1 MTVLGGVGL
10 PNSDD
15 NAPVQ
20 GVVIR
25 FAGDSGDG
33 MQLTGTKFTQGT
45 ALHGHDLATFPDFPA
60 EIRAPAGATFGV
72 SAYQIYFGS
81 DDVTTAGDEV
91 DVLVVMNPAALVTNL
106 HDLVEGGLIIADR
119 GAFSAKNLTK
129 AGYEANPLEDESL
142 DGYRVIDIDVT
153 KHVLE
158 AVKPFGLGHKESIR
172 CKNMWTLG
180 LIMWLFDR
188 DRSETIQGIQSKF
201 ATKPVLAEANIAAI
215 NAGHAYG
222 ETAELPA
229 GVEVYKIPKA
239 ELPVGVYRNVNGTE
253 ALAWGLLAGG
263 QLADLDIVFA
273 SYPITPATALL
284 HALSNHKEFDVMTFQ
299 AEDEIAAVCAAVG
312 ASFAGSL
319 GVTSSSGPGISLK
332 GEAISLCS
340 AVELPLV
347 VVNTQ
352 RGGPSTGL
360 PTKTEQSDLNQAL
373 SGRHADAS
381 LPVIAAATPADCFEI
396 AIEAVRLAT
405 KYMTPVIVLSDGY
418 LASASEPW
426 NIPDFKDYQP
436 FPVNYRI
443 DPEGFTPATRDPK
456 TLARV
461 WAKPGTAGLEH
472 RIGGIERNVETG
484 DICYEPDNHQ
494 KMTDIRKAKID
505 GIAADIPQ
513 QQVILGNPGGKVALV
528 GWGSTFGPIHGAVK
542 RARDSGMDVS
552 HIHVRYMW
560 PLPANLGELL
570 ASYER
575 VLIPEMNTGQFVD
588 LVRSQYLIDARGLNK
603 VSGRPFKIK
612 EIEQAIETELEM
624 CK

>member
-1 MTVLGGVGL
+1 MSVLE
-10 PNSDD
+10 
-15 NAPVQ
+15 NADIRSPDSKTTVQ

-33 MQLTGTKFTQGT
+33 MQLTGSSFTEAT
-45 ALHGHDLATFPDFPA
+45 ALYGHDLATFPDYPA

-81 DDVTTAGDEV
+81 EDVNTAGDDL
-91 DVLVVMNPAALVTNL
+91 DVLVVMNPAALITNL
-106 HDLVEGGLIIADR
+106 QDLVEGGLIIADS
-119 GAFSAKNLTK
+119 GAFTAKNLTK
-129 AGYEANPLEDESL
+129 AGYDANPLEDESL
-142 DGYRVIDIDVT
+142 DRYRVIDIDVT
-153 KHVLE
+153 KRVLA
-158 AVKPFGLGHKESIR
+158 AVKPFGLGRKESIR

-180 LIMWLFDR
+180 LIMWLFER
-188 DRSETIQGIQSKF
+188 NRSETIKGLKSKF
-201 ATKPVLAEANIAAI
+201 AAKPAVADANIAAL
-215 NAGHAYG
+215 NAGHAYA

-239 ELPVGVYRNVNGTE
+239 DVSAGIYRNVNGTD

-263 QLADLDIVFA
+263 QLANLDILFA

-284 HALSNHKEFDVMTFQ
+284 HALSNRKEFDVMTYQ
-299 AEDEIAAVCAAVG
+299 AEDEIAAICAAIG
-312 ASFAGSL
+312 ASFAGTL

-332 GEAISLCS
+332 GEALSLAA

-373 SGRHADAS
+373 YGRHADTS
-381 LPVIAAATPADCFEI
+381 MPVIAAATPADCFEV

-405 KYMTPVIVLSDGY
+405 KYMTPVMVLSDGY
-418 LASASEPW
+418 LANAMEPW
-426 NIPDFKDYQP
+426 KIPDFEKYEP
-436 FPVNYRI
+436 FPVQYRT
-443 DPEGFTPATRDPK
+443 DPQGFTPAIRDPQ

-461 WAKPGTAGLEH
+461 WAKPGTPGLEH
-472 RIGGIERNVETG
+472 RIGGIERNFDTG
-484 DICYEPDNHQ
+484 DICYEPANHQ
-494 KMTDIRKAKID
+494 KMTDTRKAKID
-505 GIAADIPQ
+505 GIARDIPA
-513 QQVILGNPGGKVALV
+513 QQVSLGDAAGKLAVV
-528 GWGSTFGPIHGAVK
+528 GWGSTFGPIHEAVK
-542 RARDSGMDVS
+542 RVRGLGRDVS

-575 VLIPEMNTGQFVD
+575 ILIPEMNTGQFVN
-588 LVRSQYLIDARGLNK
+588 LVRSQYLIDAKGLNK
-603 VSGRPFKIK
+603 IAGRPFKIK
-612 EIEQAIETELEM
+612 EIEQAIQTELEL

>member
-1 MTVLGGVGL
+1 MTVLEKVDRL
-10 PNSDD
+10 SPD
-15 NAPVQ
+15 NKATVE

-33 MQLTGTKFTQGT
+33 MQLVGSNFTEAT
-45 ALHGHDLATFPDFPA
+45 ALYGHDLATFPDYPA

-81 DDVTTAGDEV
+81 QDVTTAGDDL

-106 HDLVEGGLIIADR
+106 QDLVVGGLIIADS
-119 GAFSAKNLTK
+119 GAFTARNLTK
-129 AGYEANPLEDESL
+129 AGYDANPLEDESL
-142 DGYRVIDIDVT
+142 DGYRLIDIDVT
-153 KHVLE
+153 KRVLA
-158 AVKPFGLGHKESIR
+158 AVKPFGLSRKDSIR

-180 LIMWLFDR
+180 LIMWLFERDR
-188 DRSETIQGIQSKF
+188 DATIKGLKSKF
-201 ATKPVLAEANIAAI
+201 AAKPAVADANIAAL
-215 NAGHAYG
+215 NAGHAYA

-239 ELPVGVYRNVNGTE
+239 DVSAGIYRNVNGTD

-263 QLADLDIVFA
+263 QLAELDILFA

-299 AEDEIAAVCAAVG
+299 AEDEIAAICAAIG
-312 ASFAGSL
+312 ASFAGTL

-332 GEAISLCS
+332 GEALSLAS

-373 SGRHADAS
+373 FGRHADTS
-381 LPVIAAATPADCFEI
+381 MPVIAAATPADCFDV

-405 KYMTPVIVLSDGY
+405 KYMTPVMVLSDGY
-418 LASASEPW
+418 LANAMEPW
-426 NIPDFKDYQP
+426 KIPDFEKYQP
-436 FPVNYRI
+436 FPVQYRT
-443 DPEGFTPATRDPK
+443 DPQGFTPAIRDPQ

-472 RIGGIERNVETG
+472 RIGGIERNFDTG
-484 DICYEPDNHQ
+484 DICYEPANHQ
-494 KMTDIRKAKID
+494 KMTDTRKAKID
-505 GIAADIPQ
+505 GIARDIPAQ
-513 QQVILGNPGGKVALV
+513 PVSLGDVDGKLAVV
-528 GWGSTFGPIHGAVK
+528 GWGSTFGPIHEAVK
-542 RARDSGMDVS
+542 RVRGQGGDVS

-560 PLPANLGELL
+560 PLPGNLGELL

-575 VLIPEMNTGQFVD
+575 VLIPEMNTGQFVN

-612 EIEQAIETELEM
+612 EIEQAIQTELEL